1 MIIVILAIVLP
12 LTLKKGGHDNPSPPP
27 VIYSHYNPYSTK
39 ESKNLQSN
47 MSGIISAPAQYD
59 HTQHLHAL
67 NNIIPTNKD
76 GTKKLGIDSKG
87 IPKGANNKFA

>member
-12 LTLKKGGHDNPSPPP
+12 LTLKKGGHDNPSPP
-27 VIYSHYNPYSTK
+27 VIYSHYNPYYTK